1 MFLTILN
8 RRGFQPLKNQN
19 DSVIKGSII
28 LLHLLSFSMRL
39 KRKIPSFVFGVT
51 IGLVIGSAF
60 FIFKINDLFDRVRLA
75 ASDNV
80 TIIQQPVKVVDAGP
94 ERAKKEGE
102 RFKINLGKKV
112 KINYNEVDS
121 LLQNDERI
129 NIATDELLS
138 VRSVKVIHI
147 GGTSNSSDSLAA
159 KLANVEELDANDIYF
174 VEFWKTPLNSKGYR
188 FTRNKVML
196 YGFPDFT
203 NAVLYSLDNSYY
215 LKSGD
220 QVYRLFYS
228 PEFKKLERVVDSDL
242 LAKIN

>member
-1 MFLTILN
+1 
-8 RRGFQPLKNQN
+8 
-19 DSVIKGSII
+19 
-28 LLHLLSFSMRL
+28 MRL

-75 ASDNV
+75 ASDQITV
-80 TIIQQPVKVVDAGP
+80 IQQPVKVVDA
-94 ERAKKEGE
+94 EKDHSKKDGE
-102 RFKINLGKKV
+102 RFKINLGKKS
-112 KINYNEVDS
+112 KIDYKEVDS
-121 LLQNDERI
+121 LLQNDESI
-129 NIATDELLS
+129 IVATDELLS
-138 VRSVKVIHI
+138 VRSVKVIQI
-147 GGTSNSSDSLAA
+147 GANTSGSDSLAA
-159 KLANVEELDANDIYF
+159 KLANVEESSANNLYF

-196 YGFPDFT
+196 YGFSDFT
-203 NAVLYSLDNSYY
+203 NAVLYSIDNSFY

-228 PEFKKLERVVDSDL
+228 PEFKKLERVVDNDL